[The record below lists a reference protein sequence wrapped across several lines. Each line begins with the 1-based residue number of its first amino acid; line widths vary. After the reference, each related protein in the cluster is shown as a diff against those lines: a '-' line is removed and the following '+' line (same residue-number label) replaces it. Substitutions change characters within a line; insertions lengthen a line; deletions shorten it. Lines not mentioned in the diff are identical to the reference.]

1 MSSADI
7 LISSTG
13 SLPEE
18 PDGAGR
24 GRRLAGTAS
33 ALLPP
38 PVMLLLSIVS
48 MQIGAAVATKLFA
61 TLGPAGTV
69 FFRLAFSAV
78 FLAVATRP
86 RIRSIRAT
94 EWRAIVVLGIAIAMM
109 NSPFYLAIARIPL
122 GVASAIQFIGPLVVG
137 IATSRRPRDFVW
149 LAMAAGGVAILS
161 RDIGTTLDPIGVLY
175 ALLAAAGWAGFILAS
190 KWVGRTAQG
199 AIGGGAGLTLSLAAS
214 AVFAGPFYAAESSF
228 GVISWAALGGAFAVA
243 ILSTALPL
251 SLEFAAL
258 KRLPARA
265 YSVLVTLEPA
275 TAAIV
280 GLLLLGQPLDLTIS
294 AAIMLISVASLGVT
308 LFDRKN

>member
-1 MSSADI
+1 MTSVDI
-7 LISSTG
+7 LIANTG
-13 SLPEE
+13 GLPEG
-18 PDGAGR
+18 PGR
-24 GRRLAGTAS
+24 PGRDQRLAAAVSG
-33 ALLPP
+33 LLPP
-38 PVMLLLSIVS
+38 PVMLLLSILS
-48 MQIGAAVATKLFA
+48 MQIGAAVATRLFA

-78 FLAVATRP
+78 FLAIATRP
-86 RIRSIRAT
+86 VIRTVRAG
-94 EWRAIVVLGIAIAMM
+94 EWRAIAVLGVAIAMM
-109 NSPFYLAIARIPL
+109 NMPFYLAIARIPL
-122 GVASAIQFIGPLVVG
+122 GVAAAIQFIGPLVVG
-137 IATSRRPRDFVW
+137 MATSRRPRDFLW

-161 RDIGTTLDPIGVLY
+161 RDIGTGLDPIGVLY

-199 AIGGGAGLTLSLAAS
+199 GKGLTLSLAAS
-214 AVFAGPFYAAESSF
+214 ALFAAPFYF
-228 GVISWAALGGAFAVA
+228 GTGTFGAISGTAIAGALGVA

-280 GLLLLGQPLDLTIS
+280 GLLLLGQPLDFSIS
-294 AAIMLISVASLGVT
+294 AAILLISMASLGVT

>member
-1 MSSADI
+1 MTSVDI
-7 LISSTG
+7 LIAG
-13 SLPEE
+13 SGHMPEQ
-18 PDGAGR
+18 PDGPGFRHKQRIAS
-24 GRRLAGTAS
+24 TVS

-38 PVMLLLSIVS
+38 PVMLLLSILS

-78 FLAVATRP
+78 FLVIATRP
-86 RIRSIRAT
+86 GIRAIFT
-94 EWRAIVVLGIAIAMM
+94 AQWRAIAVLGVAIAMM
-109 NSPFYLAIARIPL
+109 NMPFYLAIDRIPL
-122 GVASAIQFIGPLVVG
+122 GVAAAIQFIGPLVVG
-137 IATSRRPRDFVW
+137 MATSRRPRDFLW

-161 RDIGTTLDPIGVLY
+161 RDIGTALDPLGVFY

-190 KWVGRTAQG
+190 KWVGQTGQG
-199 AIGGGAGLTLSLAAS
+199 GTGLALSLAVA
-214 AVFAGPFYAAESSF
+214 ALFAAPFYIGEGNF
-228 GVISWAALGGAFAVA
+228 GAISWPAIAGALGVA

-280 GLLLLGQPLDLTIS
+280 GLLLLGQPLDFGIS
-294 AAIMLISVASLGVT
+294 AAILLISMAALGVT
-308 LFDRKN
+308 LFDRKR